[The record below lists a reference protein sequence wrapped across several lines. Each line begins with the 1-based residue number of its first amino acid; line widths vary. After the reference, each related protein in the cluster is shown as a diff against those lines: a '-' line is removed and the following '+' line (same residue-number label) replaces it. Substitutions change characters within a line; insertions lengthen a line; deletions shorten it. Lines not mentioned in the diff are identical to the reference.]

1 MIVGIEVDLS
11 PGNFMLDGDQPP
23 VQNGGVA
30 QLPNYRLISIAVK
43 GLGASRWHLVW
54 KYTS

>member
-43 GLGASRWHLVW
+43 RLGASRWH
-54 KYTS
+54 